1 MLTYRTMDQS
11 SNRAKLA
18 EIRHTLNNPLTALLT
33 EAQLLQLEELPDE
46 QKQSVDRIVELCRRT
61 IDAVKQLDNILLPP

>member
-1 MLTYRTMDQS
+1 MTGLSD
-11 SNRAKLA
+11 RAKIA

-33 EAQLLQLEELPDE
+33 EAQLLQLEDLPEE

-61 IDAVKQLDNILLPP
+61 IDAVRQLDKILIP

>member
-1 MLTYRTMDQS
+1 MDQS

-18 EIRHTLNNPLTALLT
+18 EIRHMLNNPLTALLT
-33 EAQLLQLEELPDE
+33 EAQLLQLEELPEE

-61 IDAVKQLDNILLPP
+61 IDAVKQLDNVLLPL

>member
-1 MLTYRTMDQS
+1 MDQS

-18 EIRHTLNNPLTALLT
+18 EIRHMLNNPLTALLT
-33 EAQLLQLEELPDE
+33 EAQLLQLEELPEE

-61 IDAVKQLDNILLPP
+61 IDAVKQLDSILLPS

>member
-1 MLTYRTMDQS
+1 MLSYRTMDQS

-18 EIRHTLNNPLTALLT
+18 EIRHMLNNPLTALLT

-61 IDAVKQLDNILLPP
+61 IDAVKQLDNILLPS

>member
-1 MLTYRTMDQS
+1 MDQS

-18 EIRHTLNNPLTALLT
+18 EIRHMLNNPLTALLT
-33 EAQLLQLEELPDE
+33 EAQLLQLEALPEE

-61 IDAVKQLDNILLPP
+61 IDAVKQLDSILLPS